1 MEGFCHLRS
10 TPGVLLASNWHWS
23 AALSTALCAVIKDHR
38 KGEEREEGRE
48 GGKEGRKEGR

>member
-10 TPGVLLASNWHWS
+10 TLGVLLASNWHWS

-38 KGEEREEGRE
+38 KGDEREEGRE
-48 GGKEGRKEGR
+48 GGKEGRKDGR